1 MSNTIVHILLLSDIC
16 ANICQYT
23 ELNIYKLSPIKFQ
36 MNHNEIKLFSPATV
50 ANVACGFDVL
60 GFCLDTVGDEM
71 VIRKVDKKGI
81 RITKIEGF
89 KLPFETELNVAGVS
103 ALAMYQELQ
112 PDCGFEIEIKK
123 NIKPGSGIGSSAASA
138 VGSVY
143 GINALLESPLNKTQL
158 TRFAMKGEAF
168 ASGSE
173 HADNIAPAL
182 FGGFTLVKSV
192 NPLEILQIPSPDNLY
207 VTIIHPQIEIKTAI
221 SRAILPKNI
230 ALQDAVTQWA
240 NVGSFIHSLHT
251 SDYPLMKRS
260 LHDVIIEPHR
270 SKLIPHYDE
279 VKKQT
284 LNVGALGT
292 NISGSGPSIFSL
304 CEGIKTA
311 NQVKDVMRK
320 IYSNTGID
328 FDIHVSKMNTQ
339 GVKVL

>member
-1 MSNTIVHILLLSDIC
+1 MKKS
-16 ANICQYT
+16 
-23 ELNIYKLSPIKFQ
+23 
-36 MNHNEIKLFSPATV
+36 EIKLFSPATV

-60 GFCLDTVGDEM
+60 GLCLDTIGDEM
-71 VIRKVDKKGI
+71 VVRKVDKKGV

-143 GINALLESPLNKTQL
+143 GINALLGSPLNKTQL
-158 TRFAMKGEAF
+158 TQFAIKGEAL

-192 NPLEILQIPSPDNLY
+192 SPLEILQIPSPDNLY

-221 SRAILPKNI
+221 SRAILPKNVP
-230 ALQDAVTQWA
+230 LEDAINQWA
-240 NVGSFIHSLHT
+240 NLGSFIHSLHT
-251 SDYPLMKRS
+251 SDYPLMQRS

-270 SKLIPHYDE
+270 SKLIPHYNE
-279 VKKQT
+279 VKQQT
-284 LNVGALGT
+284 LNAGALGT

-304 CEGIKTA
+304 CKGIENA
-311 NQVKDVMRK
+311 NKVRGVMTN
-320 IYSNTGID
+320 IYSNTGIE
-328 FDIHVSKMNTQ
+328 FDVHVSKINTQ
-339 GVKVL
+339 GVKIL

>member
-1 MSNTIVHILLLSDIC
+1 
-16 ANICQYT
+16 
-23 ELNIYKLSPIKFQ
+23 
-36 MNHNEIKLFSPATV
+36 MNKSEIKLFSPATV

-60 GFCLDTVGDEM
+60 GLCLDTIGDEM
-71 VIRKVDKKGI
+71 VVRKVDEKGV

-143 GINALLESPLNKTQL
+143 GINALLGSPLNKTQL
-158 TRFAMKGEAF
+158 TQFAIKGEAL

-192 NPLEILQIPSPDNLY
+192 SPLEILQIPSPDNLY

-221 SRAILPKNI
+221 SRAILPKNVPLKNAI
-230 ALQDAVTQWA
+230 IQWA

-251 SDYPLMKRS
+251 SDYPLMQRS

-270 SKLIPHYDE
+270 SKLIPHYNE
-279 VKKQT
+279 VKQQT
-284 LNVGALGT
+284 LKVGALGT

-304 CEGIKTA
+304 CEGIENA
-311 NQVKDVMRK
+311 NKVGDVMRN
-320 IYSNTGID
+320 IYSNTGIE
-328 FDIHVSKMNTQ
+328 FDVHVSKINTQ
-339 GVKVL
+339 GVKIL

>member
-1 MSNTIVHILLLSDIC
+1 MKKS
-16 ANICQYT
+16 
-23 ELNIYKLSPIKFQ
+23 
-36 MNHNEIKLFSPATV
+36 EIKLFSPATV

-60 GFCLDTVGDEM
+60 GLCLDTIGDEM
-71 VIRKVDKKGI
+71 VVRKVDEKGV

-143 GINALLESPLNKTQL
+143 GINTLLGSPLNKTQL
-158 TRFAMKGEAF
+158 TQFAIKGEAL
-168 ASGSE
+168 SCGSE

-221 SRAILPKNI
+221 SRAILPKNVPLKAAI
-230 ALQDAVTQWA
+230 NQWA

-251 SDYPLMKRS
+251 SDYPLMQRS

-270 SKLIPHYDE
+270 SKLIPHYNE
-279 VKKQT
+279 VKQQT
-284 LNVGALGT
+284 LKVGALGT
-292 NISGSGPSIFSL
+292 NISGSGPAIFSL
-304 CEGIKTA
+304 CKGIENA
-311 NQVKDVMRK
+311 NKVRDVMRN
-320 IYSNTGID
+320 IYSNTGIE
-328 FDIHVSKMNTQ
+328 FDVHVSKINTQ
-339 GVKVL
+339 GVKIL